1 MDAGSKSFKVE
12 DSRIRFKVGDRV
24 QVRDDSEQFNR
35 GEVVGVGPSGYLVLV
50 DGANETYE
58 DYYIK
63 LGYQIGDR
71 VEFRDMFGACSPVF
85 GQWEAGTVVQRID
98 EDEGFKD
105 LADGWDEA
113 HTWDRIRR
121 ARFAR
126 HVACLLEEGHVDTDP
141 SLEDQSIRDSTP
153 SKQRYC
159 SNFRRHLKGAH
170 DEVEVGQE
178 DENNDKE
185 EEEEEKAEETKA
197 YDEDEH
203 DQEYEDNDKEE
214 EEDEEEEEIRD
225 ANNLEL

>member
-50 DGANETYE
+50 DGENETYE
-58 DYYIK
+58 DDDIK
-63 LGYQIGDR
+63 LDYQTGDR
-71 VEFRDMFGACSPVF
+71 VEVRDMFGE
-85 GQWEAGTVVQRID
+85 WETGTVVQWA
-98 EDEGFKD
+98 EKDEGFKV
-105 LADGWDEA
+105 LVDGWSDA
-113 HTWDRIRR
+113 TTWNKIRR
-121 ARFAR
+121 ARFAL
-126 HVACLLEEGHVDTDP
+126 HVACPVVGGHEDTDR
-141 SLEDQSIRDSTP
+141 SHADQFIGDSTP
-153 SKQRYC
+153 SDSLYFT
-159 SNFRRHLKGAH
+159 NFRRHLKGAH